1 MKITAETEVELLERL
16 KSGDSVAFLAVYNSY
31 HAQLYRYVLRYV
43 KVPELAEDV
52 IHDVFLKLWEVRQQI
67 KPELS
72 VTGYLY
78 RISRN
83 HVFKLFKKITVDA
96 ALRKQIIAKI
106 DEAACRNGDEYL
118 QWREY
123 SHLLQGAIEKLSPQQ
138 QKVFKLCRIDG
149 KTYEETARI
158 LGISPYTVKEYMS
171 LSLKCIKEYFHYN
184 ADISLSLLL
193 LFTSLY

>member
-1 MKITAETEVELLERL
+1 MKITTETEVELLERL
-16 KSGDSVAFLAVYNSY
+16 KSGDADAFRVVYNSY
-31 HAQLYRYVLRYV
+31 HSQLYRYVLRYV

-52 IHDVFLKLWEVRQQI
+52 IHDVFLKLWEVRKQI

-72 VTGYLY
+72 IIGYLY

-83 HVFKLFKKITVDA
+83 HVFKLFKKIMVDA
-96 ALRKQIIAKI
+96 ALRKQIILKI
-106 DEAACRNGDEYL
+106 DEAANRSSDQYL

-123 SHLLQGAIEKLSPQQ
+123 SNLLQGAIEKLSPQQ

-149 KTYEETARI
+149 KTYEETAQI

-171 LSLKCIKEYFHYN
+171 LSLKYIREYFHCN

-193 LFTSLY
+193 LFTSL

>member
-16 KSGDSVAFLAVYNSY
+16 KDGDADAFRAVYNTY
-31 HAQLYRYVLRYV
+31 HAPLYRYVLRYV
-43 KVPELAEDV
+43 KVPQLAEDV
-52 IHDVFLKLWEVRQQI
+52 IHDVFLKLWEVRKQI
-67 KPELS
+67 KPGLS
-72 VTGYLY
+72 VMGYLY

-83 HVFKLFKKITVDA
+83 QVFKLFRKISVDA
-96 ALRKQIIAKI
+96 ALRKQIMTKMN
-106 DEAACRNGDEYL
+106 EAAWRNGAENL

-123 SHLLQGAIEKLSPQQ
+123 AQLLQGAMQKLSPQQ
-138 QKVFKLCRIDG
+138 QKVFTLCRVEG

-184 ADISLSLLL
+184 ADISLGLIV
-193 LFTSLY
+193 FTFLY

>member
-1 MKITAETEVELLERL
+1 MKITAATDVELLERL
-16 KSGDSVAFLAVYNSY
+16 KSGDPEAFRAVYISY
-31 HAQLYRYVLRYV
+31 HSQLYRYVLRYV

-52 IHDVFLKLWEVRQQI
+52 IHDVFLKLWEVRKKI

-72 VTGYLY
+72 ILGYLY

-96 ALRKQIIAKI
+96 ALRKQIISKI
-106 DEAACRNGDEYL
+106 DESALQNGDEYL

-123 SHLLQGAIEKLSPQQ
+123 SNLLQGAIEKLSPQQ
-138 QKVFKLCRIDG
+138 QKVFKLCRIEG
-149 KTYEETARI
+149 KTYEETAQI

-171 LSLKCIKEYFHYN
+171 LSLKFIREYFHYN

-193 LFTSLY
+193 LFTSL